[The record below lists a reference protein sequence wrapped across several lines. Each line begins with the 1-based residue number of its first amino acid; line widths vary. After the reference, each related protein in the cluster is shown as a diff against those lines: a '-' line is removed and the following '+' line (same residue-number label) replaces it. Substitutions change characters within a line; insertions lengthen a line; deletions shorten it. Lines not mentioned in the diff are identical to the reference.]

1 MYDRTSTSLTVNE
14 ASKDLFTRKGRS
26 IENIPP
32 TYGALVE
39 HTKRVAYQAGYC
51 RGVYG
56 LRLRSSVFG
65 RRACV

>member
-1 MYDRTSTSLTVNE
+1 MNVAEPDLRGAEGARAPSLTPTEGLLPKRSYLFLANDRCLRDY
-14 ASKDLFTRKGRS
+14 DL
-26 IENIPP
+26 
-32 TYGALVE
+32 V
-39 HTKRVAYQAGYC
+39 VAHC